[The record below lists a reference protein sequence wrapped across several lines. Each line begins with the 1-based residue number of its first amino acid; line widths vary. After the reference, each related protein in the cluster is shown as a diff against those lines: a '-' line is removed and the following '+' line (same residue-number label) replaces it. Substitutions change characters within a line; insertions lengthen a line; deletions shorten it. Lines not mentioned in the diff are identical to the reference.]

1 MTASGTRAGTV
12 RLILDAKMAADLMTS
27 NPVSI
32 AADATIKEAVGFLVD
47 RAYSAAPVIDAAGT
61 PVGVVSQSD
70 IVIHDRQRNES
81 ASQNRS
87 FHERRDLEGHEER
100 GFGVRDVDRT
110 WVRDIMTPVVLSV
123 TSDTPAHQVVQEML
137 KLKVHRLFV
146 VDKNGVLIGVIS
158 AVDILKH
165 LHPE

>member
-1 MTASGTRAGTV
+1 MTASGTRGKPV
-12 RLILDAKMAADLMTS
+12 RLILDAKTAADLMAP

-47 RAYSAAPVIDAAGT
+47 RAYSAAPVIDEAGT

-70 IVIHDRQRNES
+70 IVIHDRARSES
-81 ASQNRS
+81 T
-87 FHERRDLEGHEER
+87 RRYPSSYEQDSGSSIGDL
-100 GFGVRDVDRT
+100 DRT
-110 WVRDIMTPVVLSV
+110 RVREIMTPVVLSV
-123 TSDTPAHQVVQEML
+123 TSEAPAHQVVQEML

-146 VDKNGVLIGVIS
+146 VDKKGVLIGVIS
-158 AVDILKH
+158 PVDILKH

>member
-1 MTASGTRAGTV
+1 MAASATTAEPV
-12 RLILDAKMAADLMTS
+12 RLILAARTAAELMTP

-32 AADATIKEAVGFLVD
+32 DANATVKDAVGFLVD
-47 RAYSAAPVIDAAGT
+47 RGYSAAPVIDETGR

-70 IVIHDRQRNES
+70 IVVHDRERNES
-81 ASQNRS
+81 ARQKPVSY
-87 FHERRDLEGHEER
+87 EGYK
-100 GFGVRDVDRT
+100 GGGSGVGDVDQTR
-110 WVRDIMTPVVLSV
+110 VREIMTPVVLSV
-123 TSDTPAHQVVQEML
+123 TSEAPAHQVVQELL

-146 VDKNGVLIGVIS
+146 VDKNGVLTGVIS